1 MIILN
6 FILCSS
12 ILIVSATQ
20 MADLFLKADKNLN
33 KTKKEFIEKTRET
46 HNRGS
51 LTLMGA
57 VLTVMFSALLLF
69 FMTKFKTELNEA
81 RYRKASY
88 LCMNEL
94 NIKTENYIFDMTAFN
109 WLLRTAYAASMT
121 ANPTSM
127 AAYKSLTIARNVR
140 HAHYLTELVKTEYC
154 SLEMSQSYLRHLP
167 YQTTALAV
175 LKTNFDQT
183 TLVRENKWTV
193 KIFKFPD
200 GIRLKNAF
208 ALYSTFHLSDP
219 FAPELKVETA
229 EKANRVFSKLKWPSG
244 FQSFF

>member
-1 MIILN
+1 M
-6 FILCSS
+6 
-12 ILIVSATQ
+12 SAAQ
-20 MADLFLKADKNLN
+20 MADLFLKADKTLN
-33 KTKKEFIEKTRET
+33 KTKSEFIEKTRET

-57 VLTVMFSALLLF
+57 VFTVMFSALLLF
-69 FMTKFKTELNEA
+69 FITKFKIELTES

-121 ANPTSM
+121 ADPTSM
-127 AAYKSLTIARNVR
+127 AAFKSLTLARNTR
-140 HAHYLTELVKTEYC
+140 HAHYLTELVKTEFC
-154 SLEMSQSYLRHLP
+154 SLEMSQSYLRNLP

-183 TLVRENKWTV
+183 SLVRETKWTY
-193 KIFKFPD
+193 KIFKLPN
-200 GIRLKNAF
+200 GVRLKNAF
-208 ALYSTFHLSDP
+208 ALHSTFHLSGSFD
-219 FAPELKVETA
+219 PELKVETE
-229 EKANRVFSKLKWPSG
+229 EKANKVFSKLKWQSG